1 MNIVTKKKS
10 FRLVEESSSSQ
21 TPSSDY
27 NKTSKAISARDQT
40 INVPSPTS
48 ESDEMKRA
56 IAKKLI
62 ERYFYQ
68 LSDGCGK
75 PNCANKNCA
84 SSGSVEALSPNQAAA
99 RAIQLYSQEAELC
112 ELHPAKVAKTQDC
125 KSNLDDGSGYV
136 ICVLFNFFLLFS
148 PSLHSQLCFETLTLV
163 VDRSYCHHFYTL
175 SLLESNFASPNY
187 VNFT

>member
-1 MNIVTKKKS
+1 
-10 FRLVEESSSSQ
+10 
-21 TPSSDY
+21 
-27 NKTSKAISARDQT
+27 
-40 INVPSPTS
+40 
-48 ESDEMKRA
+48 MKRA

-112 ELHPAKVAKTQDC
+112 ELHPPKVAKTQ
-125 KSNLDDGSGYV
+125 SNIDDGSGYV
-136 ICVLFNFFLLFS
+136 IIVLRFYFAFISVVRKRFDHFL
-148 PSLHSQLCFETLTLV
+148 V
-163 VDRSYCHHFYTL
+163 
-175 SLLESNFASPNY
+175 AS
-187 VNFT
+187 T

>member
-1 MNIVTKKKS
+1 MKS
-10 FRLVEESSSSQ
+10 FRLVEEASSSQ
-21 TPSSDY
+21 APSSEY
-27 NKTSKAISARDQT
+27 NKASKTISARDQT
-40 INVPSPTS
+40 ITVSSPTAS

-84 SSGSVEALSPNQAAA
+84 SSGSVEVLSPNQAAA

-125 KSNLDDGSGYV
+125 KSNIDNGSGYV
-136 ICVLFNFFLLFS
+136 IVLYIVFYYWDDCKSF
-148 PSLHSQLCFETLTLV
+148 V
-163 VDRSYCHHFYTL
+163 YTL
-175 SLLESNFASPNY
+175 NIVISLTE
-187 VNFT
+187 

>member
-1 MNIVTKKKS
+1 
-10 FRLVEESSSSQ
+10 
-21 TPSSDY
+21 
-27 NKTSKAISARDQT
+27 
-40 INVPSPTS
+40 
-48 ESDEMKRA
+48 MKRA

-84 SSGSVEALSPNQAAA
+84 SSGSVESLSPNQAAA

-125 KSNLDDGSGYV
+125 KSNVDDGSGYV
-136 ICVLFNFFLLFS
+136 DLFNIFIIRFFIVQQCHS
-148 PSLHSQLCFETLTLV
+148 NVMSLKV
-163 VDRSYCHHFYTL
+163 V
-175 SLLESNFASPNY
+175 LESSQSKN
-187 VNFT
+187 

>member
-1 MNIVTKKKS
+1 
-10 FRLVEESSSSQ
+10 
-21 TPSSDY
+21 
-27 NKTSKAISARDQT
+27 
-40 INVPSPTS
+40 
-48 ESDEMKRA
+48 MKRA

-75 PNCANKNCA
+75 TNCANKNCA

-125 KSNLDDGSGYV
+125 KSNIDDGSGYV
-136 ICVLFNFFLLFS
+136 IVFRFICVFCRYLCSNCNL
-148 PSLHSQLCFETLTLV
+148 QLMHTL
-163 VDRSYCHHFYTL
+163 
-175 SLLESNFASPNY
+175 
-187 VNFT
+187 